1 MRCESV
7 SSYCSPCTGY
17 TLLSSKLSCNTLF
30 VCMTFWFEKQWKA
43 VQWAVYLY
51 QLLYTLCSSDMCN
64 FPDCPRTPSSPSALC
79 DTLVACKYKY
89 IHICMYFMCHVFVTN
104 IRLPSGIWWAC
115 CTCCCCWCLG
125 FAATICGLRKMFL
138 LSLCALLIDFPCENT
153 ESCCCL
159 WYF

>member
-1 MRCESV
+1 MYRIHPFDPQTPVQYFICLYDFLIWKNNERQ
-7 SSYCSPCTGY
+7 CRE
-17 TLLSSKLSCNTLF
+17 LSISTSCCIPF
-30 VCMTFWFEKQWKA
+30 VKATCATFQTA
-43 VQWAVYLY
+43 LAH
-51 QLLYTLCSSDMCN
+51 
-64 FPDCPRTPSSPSALC
+64 PSSPSALC

-104 IRLPSGIWWAC
+104 IRMPSGIWWAC